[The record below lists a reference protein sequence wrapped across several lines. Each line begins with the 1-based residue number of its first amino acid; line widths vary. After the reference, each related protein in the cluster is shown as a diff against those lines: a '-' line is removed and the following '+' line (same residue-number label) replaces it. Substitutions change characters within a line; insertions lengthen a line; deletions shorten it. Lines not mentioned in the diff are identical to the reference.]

1 MPSTLGACRI
11 LYIAIEY
18 NSRNKFALGIIKQ
31 LSETCEDYNS
41 YLYMEVT
48 HEYLHSFGIIDE
60 NDVRQMTYDL
70 CRSRSLFGDSHI
82 STLMAMDYPSSIFLE
97 LKNMTNH
104 AFYKQFEFI

>member
-70 CRSRSLFGDSHI
+70 CRSLFGDLYI
-82 STLMAMDYPSSIFLE
+82 SYLNGYGLPI
-97 LKNMTNH
+97 
-104 AFYKQFEFI
+104 